1 MAILELRNVT
11 KRFGGL
17 TAVDDVSLDLHEGEI
32 LGLIGPNG
40 AGKTTLVNV
49 ITGAD
54 SLTGGE
60 IVFMGRRVGRLPAYR
75 RGRMGLARTFQVVKP
90 FRNLTVRENVA
101 VGAMFGSGGARR
113 TSAEAFRRADELL
126 EFVGFSE
133 RGDYRADEITL
144 GDQKRLELAKALA
157 MDPKLLMLDEVMA
170 GLNARET
177 QEAMQLIQKVSQS
190 GVTLLVIEH
199 IMKAVMGVS
208 SRIVVLNLGRV
219 LAEGTPEE
227 IVGNEKV
234 IGAYLGQ
241 RWATKTASNGGKA
254 VPE

>member
-17 TAVDDVSLDLHEGEI
+17 TAVDNVSLSVQEGEI

-54 SLTGGE
+54 SLTKGE
-60 IVFMGRRVGRLPAYR
+60 VIFEDQQIGHKPAHQ
-75 RGRMGLARTFQVVKP
+75 RGRMGLARTFQVTKP
-90 FRNLTVRENVA
+90 FRSLTVRENVA
-101 VGAMFGSGGARR
+101 VGAMFGAGGGKRS
-113 TSAEAFRRADELL
+113 SAEAFRRADELL

-133 RGDYRADEITL
+133 RADQKAEEITL
-144 GDQKRLELAKALA
+144 ADQKRLELAKALA

-170 GLNARET
+170 GLNPRET
-177 QEAMQLIQKVSQS
+177 QEAMQLIREVHQS

-199 IMKAVMGVS
+199 IMKAVMGIS
-208 SRIVVLNLGRV
+208 TRIVVLNLGRL

-227 IVGNEKV
+227 IVQDEKV
-234 IGAYLGQ
+234 IGAYLGE
-241 RWATKTASNGGKA
+241 RYAKKKA
-254 VPE
+254 EHD

>member
-17 TAVDDVSLDLHEGEI
+17 TAVDNVSLDLHEGEI

-60 IVFMGRRVGRLPAYR
+60 VVFMGQHIGGRAAYK

-101 VGAMFGSGGARR
+101 VGAMFGS
-113 TSAEAFRRADELL
+113 
-126 EFVGFSE
+126 
-133 RGDYRADEITL
+133 RGT
-144 GDQKRLELAKALA
+144 
-157 MDPKLLMLDEVMA
+157 
-170 GLNARET
+170 
-177 QEAMQLIQKVSQS
+177 
-190 GVTLLVIEH
+190 
-199 IMKAVMGVS
+199 
-208 SRIVVLNLGRV
+208 
-219 LAEGTPEE
+219 
-227 IVGNEKV
+227 
-234 IGAYLGQ
+234 
-241 RWATKTASNGGKA
+241 
-254 VPE
+254 

>member
-17 TAVDDVSLDLHEGEI
+17 TAVDDVSLSIQEGEI

-54 SLTGGE
+54 SLTRGE
-60 IVFMGRRVGRLPAYR
+60 VVLMGREIGRVPAYR

-101 VGAMFGSGGARR
+101 VGAMFGSGGTGR

-133 RGDYRADEITL
+133 RMDYRADEITM

-157 MDPKLLMLDEVMA
+157 MDPKLLLLDEVMA
-170 GLNARET
+170 GLTPRET
-177 QEAMQLIQKVSQS
+177 QEAMDLIRRVNQS
-190 GVTLLVIEH
+190 GVSLLVIEH

-208 SRIVVLNLGRV
+208 TRIVVLNLGRV
-219 LAEGTPEE
+219 LAEGTPDE
-227 IVGNEKV
+227 IVRNEQV
-234 IGAYLGQ
+234 IAAYLGQ
-241 RWATKTASNGGKA
+241 RYAEKRSSSG
-254 VPE
+254 

>member
-17 TAVDDVSLDLHEGEI
+17 TAVDDVSLSIQEGEI

-54 SLTGGE
+54 SLTRGE
-60 IVFMGRRVGRLPAYR
+60 VVLMGREIGRVPAYR

-101 VGAMFGSGGARR
+101 VGAMFGSGGTGR

-133 RGDYRADEITL
+133 RMDYRADEITM

-157 MDPKLLMLDEVMA
+157 MDPKLLLLDEVMA
-170 GLNARET
+170 GLTPRET
-177 QEAMQLIQKVSQS
+177 QEAMDLIRRVNQS
-190 GVTLLVIEH
+190 GVSLLVIEH

-208 SRIVVLNLGRV
+208 TRIVVLNLGRV
-219 LAEGTPEE
+219 LAEGTPDE
-227 IVGNEKV
+227 IVRNEQV
-234 IGAYLGQ
+234 IAAYLGQ
-241 RWATKTASNGGKA
+241 RYAEKRPSSG
-254 VPE
+254 

>member
-17 TAVDDVSLDLHEGEI
+17 TAVDNVSFNVQEGEI

-60 IVFMGRRVGRLPAYR
+60 VVFRGQSVGHIPAYR
-75 RGRMGLARTFQVVKP
+75 RGRLGLARTFQVVKP

-101 VGAMFGSGGARR
+101 VGAMFGSGGSER
-113 TSAEAFRRADELL
+113 SSDEAFRRADELL
-126 EFVGFSE
+126 DFVGFAE
-133 RGDYRADEITL
+133 RGDQRADEITL
-144 GDQKRLELAKALA
+144 ADQKRLELAKALA

-170 GLNARET
+170 GLTPRET
-177 QEAMQLIQKVSQS
+177 QEAMQLIQRVNQS

-208 SRIVVLNLGRV
+208 TRVMVLHLGSV
-219 LAEGTPEE
+219 LAEGTPDE
-227 IVGNEKV
+227 IVRDEKV

-241 RWATKTASNGGKA
+241 RYVQQRTNHG
-254 VPE
+254 